1 MVEERDLFGPFI
13 TKKLQQEYARMQNRG
28 LDMTSPKL
36 KFLED
41 SQEYRLSPEQE
52 KSFISRATKE
62 LGNSNVSIKRVIAAG
77 SLGIVFELK
86 DGRVLKWIPSEVQ
99 SKLEKERLQ
108 YTLMRDNASSQGEKR
123 KAEILI
129 EEIDEFIAELDLQEE
144 VAKGESMKA
153 SYEATIVG
161 DGWVEGK
168 IKVAAPEVLGESKAF
183 NIQSRAQGRSL
194 RDYNSPKSW
203 QSTQPWER
211 IQVQDSMRHLLDKHM
226 QAIFTGQD
234 FHADLHAGNI
244 YIKAVE
250 GERLAATVTLIDAG
264 TTARLDEP
272 DLWAIKNLF
281 RIRNEITAQRAE
293 LQKYYQGN
301 GRQPPIAIEIEKSMR
316 PLSNTGANFQ
326 VFKDNGQ
333 DMMAFLDIFSKGKP
347 IASAD
352 SLRMLDLRPEV
363 VQAFKSVST
372 AVSVLNASNKSA
384 HAFNQTIGDGTKA
397 SIIERKKPEDLF
409 EYLSRVI
416 DNSVDLSIRDRRTD
430 ALGRVN
436 QNIQERRNDAIEADR
451 LGNNAQA
458 VMSGPRISESG
469 VRTESDS
476 GSARATVDAGVGSDV
491 QKFQRNSVR
500 ETGTGSMMMPE
511 RESRAS
517 GRERFFSEQ
526 VQTSTQGIG
535 RSQAN
540 SSQT

>member
-1 MVEERDLFGPFI
+1 M
-13 TKKLQQEYARMQNRG
+13 
-28 LDMTSPKL
+28 
-36 KFLED
+36 
-41 SQEYRLSPEQE
+41 
-52 KSFISRATKE
+52 
-62 LGNSNVSIKRVIAAG
+62 
-77 SLGIVFELK
+77 
-86 DGRVLKWIPSEVQ
+86 
-99 SKLEKERLQ
+99 
-108 YTLMRDNASSQGEKR
+108 
-123 KAEILI
+123 
-129 EEIDEFIAELDLQEE
+129 
-144 VAKGESMKA
+144 
-153 SYEATIVG
+153 
-161 DGWVEGK
+161 
-168 IKVAAPEVLGESKAF
+168 
-183 NIQSRAQGRSL
+183 
-194 RDYNSPKSW
+194 
-203 QSTQPWER
+203 
-211 IQVQDSMRHLLDKHM
+211 
-226 QAIFTGQD
+226 
-234 FHADLHAGNI
+234 
-244 YIKAVE
+244 
-250 GERLAATVTLIDAG
+250 
-264 TTARLDEP
+264 
-272 DLWAIKNLF
+272 
-281 RIRNEITAQRAE
+281 
-293 LQKYYQGN
+293 
-301 GRQPPIAIEIEKSMR
+301 
-316 PLSNTGANFQ
+316 
-326 VFKDNGQ
+326 
-333 DMMAFLDIFSKGKP
+333 
-347 IASAD
+347 
-352 SLRMLDLRPEV
+352 

-535 RSQAN
+535 RSQASSTNMTDQARQIDAQFNTRDFSAGSSQSPLRSN
-540 SSQT
+540 SSQTRYRPRRVSTDPSFRKSAATATSRGAGRGADARGLDTRGLALPGGSSPLRKFNWGPALFSAGAIGAAGAVIIDIESQKD